1 MNCWH
6 CNTELIWGGDHD
18 LDDEDDMYYSMVTNL
33 SCPRCKSYVEVYI
46 RVKIKMT
53 KSFTKLKHQVKSSRY
68 YLFWGAATIAVMA
81 GQIYVGNGYRG
92 MSESV
97 KDLTETITIKMEWDE
112 LRRGRGTGP
121 YIPMVNPDDYIIW
134 ETIENY
140 ED

>member
-1 MNCWH
+1 
-6 CNTELIWGGDHD
+6 
-18 LDDEDDMYYSMVTNL
+18 
-33 SCPRCKSYVEVYI
+33 
-46 RVKIKMT
+46 MT

-68 YLFWGAATIAVMA
+68 YIFWGAATVAVMA

-92 MSESV
+92 MSQSV

-134 ETIENY
+134 KTTGTNVN
-140 ED
+140 

>member
-1 MNCWH
+1 M
-6 CNTELIWGGDHD
+6 
-18 LDDEDDMYYSMVTNL
+18 
-33 SCPRCKSYVEVYI
+33 
-46 RVKIKMT
+46 KMT
-53 KSFTKLKHQVKSSRY
+53 KKPIQKIKHQIKSGKY
-68 YLFWGAATIAVMA
+68 YIFWGAATIAVMA

-92 MSESV
+92 MSQSV

-121 YIPMVNPDDYIIW
+121 YIPMVDSDDYIIW